1 MFNNIEELRELI
13 RQGKTNEEIINARL
27 KYLEENNQSNIE
39 PIFNGT
45 QVYFYN
51 GYIDSKTLISADG
64 GDFESVTLYQADLVD
79 LYNEI
84 INTIRKNMDKGEI
97 PLSIII
103 KKVRN
108 YFSMS
113 DESPYKE
120 LIELIKR
127 AYSDE
132 KNADR
137 IYLPIILRY
146 YNCSSYKGTITEFA
160 RFYLY
165 DKKGTA
171 ETKHKYSKEI
181 EEMKSSI
188 DWHKLDENEPICRLS
203 SLKGAGIALCTENSI
218 AIQNCLAFLGFECYM
233 LHGYLSDGVNEE
245 EHNFNVVKTKNGE
258 YKIVDALQNVIKTI
272 EGITSHEDLLH
283 LSEISATN
291 GFGNAITYSS
301 QSKKNKKHI

>member
-13 RQGKTNEEIINARL
+13 RQGKTNEEIISTRL
-27 KYLEENNQSNIE
+27 KYLEEHKQSNIE
-39 PIFNGT
+39 PVFNGT

-51 GYIDSKTLISADG
+51 GYIDSRTLISADG
-64 GDFESVTLYQADLVD
+64 GDLESVTLYQADLAD
-79 LYNEI
+79 LYEEI
-84 INTIRKNMDKGEI
+84 INTIRKNMDKKEI

-120 LIELIKR
+120 LISLIKR
-127 AYSDE
+127 AYSND
-132 KNADR
+132 KYADR

-146 YNCSSYKGTITEFA
+146 YNCSSYKGTITEFG

-165 DKKGTA
+165 DKKGTD

-181 EEMKSSI
+181 EDMKSSI
-188 DWHKLDENEPICRLS
+188 DWNKLDETEAICRLS

-218 AIQNCLAFLGFECYM
+218 AIQNCLAFLGYESYM
-233 LHGYLSDGVNEE
+233 LRGYLSDGVNEE

-258 YKIVDALQNVIKTI
+258 YKIVDALQIVIKNI
-272 EGITSHEDLLH
+272 EGITSPEELLY

-291 GFGNAITYSS
+291 GFGNTITYSS